1 MLEEVRPVPTA
12 SPQRST
18 QVTLL
23 GTRLAASPF
32 LSSEERHA
40 LEDVALPPRSIAAG
54 KDLSRQGELAGHIEI
69 LIEGWACRYKT
80 TRDGHC
86 QIVALLIPGDVANLD
101 SFLFTRPDYAVRTL
115 TAAKT
120 ISVPRDRVSTLAEQ
134 HSGIA
139 RTLAWLAMREN
150 AILSQWAL
158 CLGRLSARQRLA
170 HLLCEVSARLGH
182 ADEAESCFEL
192 PLTQEQIADVLGLTA
207 VHVNRTIQQLRAEGL
222 IKTRVRTM
230 TIADM
235 AALRHAAEFDAGYL
249 HVHVA

>member
-1 MLEEVRPVPTA
+1 MLEEVRPTLTA
-12 SPQRST
+12 PPQRST

-40 LEDVALPPRSIAAG
+40 LEDIALPPRSIAAG
-54 KDLSRQGELAGHIEI
+54 KDLSRQGELAGHVEI

-80 TRDGHC
+80 TRDGHR

-120 ISVPRDRVSTLAEQ
+120 ISVSRDRVSALAEQ
-134 HSGIA
+134 HSGYA
-139 RTLAWLAMREN
+139 MTLAWLAMREN

-170 HLLCEVSARLGH
+170 HLLCEVSVRLGH
-182 ADEAESCFEL
+182 ADEVESRFEL

-207 VHVNRTIQQLRAEGL
+207 VHVNRTIQQLRAESL
-222 IKTRVRTM
+222 IEAKGRTM
-230 TIADM
+230 MIVDT
-235 AALRHAAEFDAGYL
+235 AALRQVAEFDPGYL
-249 HVHVA
+249 YGQKA

>member
-1 MLEEVRPVPTA
+1 MLEEVRPARP
-12 SPQRST
+12 SPHQRST
-18 QVTLL
+18 QATLL
-23 GTRLAASPF
+23 GTRFAASPF

-40 LEDVALPPRSIAAG
+40 LESIALPPRPIAAN
-54 KDLSRQGELAGHIEI
+54 KDLSRQGELAGHVEI

-80 TRDGHC
+80 TREGHR

-120 ISVPRDRVSTLAEQ
+120 ISVSRDRVSTLAEQ

-139 RTLAWLAMREN
+139 KTLAWLAMREN

-170 HLLCEVSARLGH
+170 HLLCEVSVRLGN
-182 ADEAESCFEL
+182 ADEAESRFEL
-192 PLTQEQIADVLGLTA
+192 PLTQEQIADMLGLTA
-207 VHVNRTIQQLRAEGL
+207 VHVNRMVQQLRAESL
-222 IKTRVRTM
+222 IETKGRVM
-230 TIADM
+230 TITDM
-235 AALRHAAEFDAGYL
+235 NALRRIAEFDPAYL
-249 HVHVA
+249 HDQRA